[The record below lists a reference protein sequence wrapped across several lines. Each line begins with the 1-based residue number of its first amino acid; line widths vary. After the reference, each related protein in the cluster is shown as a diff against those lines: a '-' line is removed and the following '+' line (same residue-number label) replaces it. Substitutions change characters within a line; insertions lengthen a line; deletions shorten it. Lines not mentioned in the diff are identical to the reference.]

1 MPNTVVHCTVDI
13 FAKPESVEKV
23 REILLALIEPSLK
36 EEGCLYYKLFEN
48 VNDRYQFT
56 FIETWTSESAFEDHL
71 QSEHVQ
77 KASFAIY
84 EDMTKQTDIKNY
96 KSVQFE
102 SSKIKPEFTS
112 RFCVLL

>member
-1 MPNTVVHCTVDI
+1 MSNTVVHCTVDI

-23 REILLALIEPSLK
+23 RDILLALIEPSLK

-48 VNDRYQFT
+48 INDQYQFT
-56 FIETWTSESAFEDHL
+56 FIETWASQSAYDDHL

-84 EDMTKQTDIKNY
+84 EDMTKPTDIKNY
-96 KSVQFE
+96 KPVHIEFT
-102 SSKIKPEFTS
+102 KIKAENTS
-112 RFCVLL
+112 RLCVLL